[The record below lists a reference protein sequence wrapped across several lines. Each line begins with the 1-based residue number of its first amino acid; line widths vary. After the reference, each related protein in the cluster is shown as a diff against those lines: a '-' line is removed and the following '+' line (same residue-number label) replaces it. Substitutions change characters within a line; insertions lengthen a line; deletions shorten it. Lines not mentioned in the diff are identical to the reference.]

1 MMGPHAGPRPYHGW
15 LLGLHALHAA
25 ARIALSTLFQHD
37 PASHEHLQAPTGRW
51 QNASSVVE
59 VVLHLPIKHGC
70 NVMLPC

>member
-51 QNASSVVE
+51 QNA
-59 VVLHLPIKHGC
+59 
-70 NVMLPC
+70 